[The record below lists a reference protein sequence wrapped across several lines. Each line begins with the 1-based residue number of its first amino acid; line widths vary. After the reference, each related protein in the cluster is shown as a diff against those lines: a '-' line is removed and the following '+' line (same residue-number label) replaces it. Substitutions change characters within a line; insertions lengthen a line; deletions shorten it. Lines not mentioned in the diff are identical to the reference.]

1 MRCINNRKKMST
13 EAKTKLGLCVYCRQY
28 LDTDLY
34 I

>member
-1 MRCINNRKKMST
+1 MQQQQKKMST
-13 EAKTKLGLCVYCRQY
+13 EAETKLGLCVYCRQY